1 MGWGQSRAHGSPRAQ
16 SLWPPPSEISLE
28 MGGSERKVQH
38 AGCPI
43 PGRARPGAQDYS
55 PWRSKCAPAWGG
67 QRGARGVA
75 AAEPSPDGERGWK
88 KGAEPAPPA
97 GGHCAVAGCNPAR
110 SPPGICSS
118 AVGAPGQVH
127 GGGMWVGRELI
138 ALGKVGR
145 VPSARLLLL
154 KAACSM
160 HSSYSGGGARGFR
173 GRALKRHARAAFSPL
188 PSDLFQRRRGF
199 GATPWRG

>member
-1 MGWGQSRAHGSPRAQ
+1 MA
-16 SLWPPPSEISLE
+16 PSIRDFVGV
-28 MGGSERKVQH
+28 GGLERKVQH
-38 AGCPI
+38 PGCPI
-43 PGRARPGAQDYS
+43 PGRARPHARDYS

-75 AAEPSPDGERGWK
+75 AAEPSPDGERCGK
-88 KGAEPAPPA
+88 RCAEPAGPA
-97 GGHCAVAGCNPAR
+97 GGHCAVAGFNPAR
-110 SPPGICSS
+110 SPTGIWSS
-118 AVGAPGQVH
+118 AVGAPGRVH

-138 ALGKVGR
+138 ALGKVGQR
-145 VPSARLLLL
+145 VPSARLLSL

-160 HSSYSGGGARGFR
+160 HSSYSGGGARGLR

-188 PSDLFQRRRGF
+188 PSDLLKRRRGF